1 MLCLD
6 KQSLYITDCFLIEKA
21 AIVCMIVNKKA
32 FDHTCQTLN
41 FTFAHRLQLS
51 TNWNIF
57 KTSFNNNTQSQK
69 DMPSYVTSALT

>member
-32 FDHTCQTLN
+32 FDHTCQPLN

-57 KTSFNNNTQSQK
+57 KTSFNNKISQK
-69 DMPSYVTSALT
+69 DMPSYVTSTVS